1 MNEEDRIPICFV
13 VELCVDEL
21 EVSKCLRELRV
32 IMDLAEV
39 PDLFLQISAVSM
51 GIPQILK
58 VENQYMISGKNGR
71 LIEAFSE
78 IQSSLS
84 YYLESLANWT
94 QAMINS
100 YEFGKT

>member
-1 MNEEDRIPICFV
+1 MLSYIQSLLD
-13 VELCVDEL
+13 
-21 EVSKCLRELRV
+21 
-32 IMDLAEV
+32 
-39 PDLFLQISAVSM
+39 LQISAVSM

-84 YYLESLANWT
+84 YYLESLANWNR
-94 QAMINS
+94 AMINS
-100 YEFGKT
+100 YELGKTYTTQRLIEQWKEVIRSVEHSTSITIGK